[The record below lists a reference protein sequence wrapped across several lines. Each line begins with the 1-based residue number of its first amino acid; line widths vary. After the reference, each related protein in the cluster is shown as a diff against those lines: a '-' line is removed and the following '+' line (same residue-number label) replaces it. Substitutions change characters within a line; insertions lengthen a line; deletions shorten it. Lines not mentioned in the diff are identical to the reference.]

1 MQISSIK
8 IKCFVEWQCLALIL
22 SEEISDGM
30 YSFSEE
36 FPLFQG
42 CKENVEPD
50 KVRKWRRDLKN
61 FKKRLKCGRGAGAS
75 FV

>member
-8 IKCFVEWQCLALIL
+8 IKCFVEWQCFALIL
-22 SEEISDGM
+22 SQEISDGM
-30 YSFSEE
+30 YSSEE

-50 KVRKWRRDLKN
+50 KY
-61 FKKRLKCGRGAGAS
+61 AS
-75 FV
+75 GGGI

>member
-30 YSFSEE
+30 YSSEE

-61 FKKRLKCGRGAGAS
+61 LKKRLKYSTGAGTS
-75 FV
+75 FI

>member
-8 IKCFVEWQCLALIL
+8 IKCLP
-22 SEEISDGM
+22 EEINNGM
-30 YSFSEE
+30 YSSSEK

-50 KVRKWRRDLKN
+50 KVRKWKGDLKN
-61 FKKRLKCGRGAGAS
+61 VKKRLKYGTGAGIS
-75 FV
+75 FA

>member
-22 SEEISDGM
+22 SQEISDGM
-30 YSFSEE
+30 YSSEE

-61 FKKRLKCGRGAGAS
+61 FKKRLKYGTGAGTS
-75 FV
+75 SV

>member
-22 SEEISDGM
+22 SEGISDGM
-30 YSFSEE
+30 YSSSEE

-50 KVRKWRRDLKN
+50 KVRKWKADLKN
-61 FKKRLKCGRGAGAS
+61 VKKRLKYGTGVGTS
-75 FV
+75 FA